1 MDAAVDALLRHGVV
15 DGPHPEVDAIA
26 REARFVDHHV
36 HCIRR
41 GRLTRDQLVLGLSE
55 TDRQDAADV
64 GGLDHQLGIAV
75 RRWCAPLLGLDR
87 GVAGDA

>member
-15 DGPHPEVDAIA
+15 DGPHPEVDAFA

-36 HCIRR
+36 HSIRR

-64 GGLDHQLGIAV
+64 GGLDHQLG
-75 RRWCAPLLGLDR
+75 DR
-87 GVAGDA
+87 GAALVRAAHRPRPRCRR